1 MAAGVSA
8 ATGDATVRTARR
20 WPTAALV
27 ALTVIL
33 TFESFRVLFPHLY
46 GLKEREGLMTVLI
59 AFLAVAVAPFLSP
72 LLARLLKPH
81 RAVALGALLLGA
93 WRLVV
98 QFLDPIAAVTAIAG
112 AIVALITL
120 TLVLS
125 APLPGGPGARAAGL
139 LAGFALDAAIL
150 GAFITWEPAW
160 QEGAVAGVAGALLAA
175 ALLAAAAL
183 VYRDARGSASAGTS
197 PAFSG
202 GIAVGTI
209 LALEFMF
216 LANSAFLSAASGLTP
231 RPGDRDRR
239 GGRRR
244 GSGPGVR
251 LPEGGQGGRRGRG
264 RGAHRRRFPAPQG
277 HGRPGAGALARRP
290 TRRRPRAGPG
300 AGAGRQG
307 PGARRPGAGGG
318 LARGTGRHPA
328 LPTAFRQPARRW
340 TTPT

>member
-1 MAAGVSA
+1 MAAAVSA
-8 ATGDATVRTARR
+8 AQGDATVRTARR

-59 AFLAVAVAPFLSP
+59 AFLAVAAAPFLSP

-81 RAVALGALLLGA
+81 RAVVLGALLLGA

-98 QFLDPIAAVTAIAG
+98 QFLDPIAAATAIAG
-112 AIVALITL
+112 AIVALLTL

-139 LAGFALDAAIL
+139 LAGFALDAVIL

-160 QEGAVAGVAGALLAA
+160 QGGAVAGVAGALLAA

-183 VYRDARGSASAGTS
+183 VYVDARGSASAGTS
-197 PAFSG
+197 PALSG

-216 LANSAFLSAASGLTP
+216 LANSAFLSAASGLTL
-231 RPGDRDRR
+231 GL
-239 GGRRR
+239 GI
-244 GSGPGVR
+244 
-251 LPEGGQGGRRGRG
+251 
-264 RGAHRRRFPAPQG
+264 AMAA
-277 HGRPGAGALARRP
+277 AGAAAALALVSASRRWAGWP
-290 TRRRPRAGPG
+290 PRAGPG
-300 AGAGRQG
+300 CS
-307 PGARRPGAGGG
+307 PPPVSCSPRPRA
-318 LARGTGRHPA
+318 PW
-328 LPTAFRQPARRW
+328 RW
-340 TTPT
+340 CSCSPPN